1 MNMDLSLYVGN
12 DDLRFVLNEKK
23 IIYQKLN
30 LPMRLLESKMQTM
43 MTYNPKYDHEFLELE
58 LKKIY
63 IHGRRE
69 VNIVLIERKSD

>member
-1 MNMDLSLYVGN
+1 
-12 DDLRFVLNEKK
+12 
-23 IIYQKLN
+23 
-30 LPMRLLESKMQTM
+30 MRLLESKMQTM
-43 MTYNPKYDHEFLELE
+43 MTYNSKYDHEFLELE